1 MYRTLSLSK
10 DGMKFCHLILKKT
23 CLNDDLTSMSHNEL
37 MTNFLYY
44 KRYNNKTRDY
54 FTSTRYSTKINCI
67 KLLQIE
73 KKSTDRKT

>member
-10 DGMKFCHLILKKT
+10 DGMKFCHEILKKT

-54 FTSTRYSTKINCI
+54 FT
-67 KLLQIE
+67 
-73 KKSTDRKT
+73 